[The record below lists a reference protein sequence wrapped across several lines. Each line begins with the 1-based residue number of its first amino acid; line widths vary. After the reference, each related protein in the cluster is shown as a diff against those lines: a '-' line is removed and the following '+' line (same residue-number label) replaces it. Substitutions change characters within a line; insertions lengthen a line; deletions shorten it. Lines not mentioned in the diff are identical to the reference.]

1 MRIGEKNKRVTIQYP
16 TLTPDGMG
24 GHTTVWNSAGSV
36 WASIWP
42 VSATEI
48 IASNAS
54 SMVSTHRIRMR
65 YRKDIKANWRVK
77 YHNTY
82 FNVVSILDLNMAH
95 RELEILAKAV

>member
-1 MRIGEKNKRVTIQYP
+1 
-16 TLTPDGMG
+16 MG
-24 GHTTVWNSAGSV
+24 GSNDVWNTVDTV

-42 VSATEI
+42 VSATET
-48 IASNAS
+48 IAANAS

>member
-1 MRIGEKNKRVTIQYP
+1 MHIGGKNKRVVLQNITRI
-16 TLTPDGMG
+16 PDGMG
-24 GHTTVWNSAGSV
+24 GSNDVWNTVDTV

-42 VSATEI
+42 ISATEI